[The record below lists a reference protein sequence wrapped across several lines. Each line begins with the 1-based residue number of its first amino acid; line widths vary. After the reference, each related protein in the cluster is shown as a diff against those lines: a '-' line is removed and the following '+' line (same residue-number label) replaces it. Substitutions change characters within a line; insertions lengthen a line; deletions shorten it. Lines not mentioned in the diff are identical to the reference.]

1 MKHKVIKTPSVSS
14 VITTKGNWFE
24 IIDKVDVQGSP
35 QYKVKNSKG
44 NVYYITA
51 SEKFMEVN

>member
-1 MKHKVIKTPSVSS
+1 MGIVDVGLGFT
-14 VITTKGNWFE
+14 
-24 IIDKVDVQGSP
+24 IIDKVSVNSSS

-51 SEKFMEVN
+51 SPYYLTLPQLKPQAD